1 MILNPTKK
9 LSAVEALSRAKAD
22 TNTRLDKYRL
32 DDHDDLK
39 DAEKRLGQPMFSSD
53 LITRIERLTH
63 RRIWAED
70 SYQDSAIA
78 GFYTTDTDGSK
89 KFLCAFD
96 KGAMPEFSIILTNE
110 QDLPV
115 KERRGWR
122 TVLTRLIQMKA
133 VSMPELE
140 KGFQFRDHQSDER
153 WRANTRDFR
162 S

>member
-9 LSAVEALSRAKAD
+9 LSAAEALSRAKAD

-39 DAEKRLGQPMFSSD
+39 DAEKRLGQPMLSSE

-70 SYQDSAIA
+70 SYRDSSIA
-78 GFYTTDTDGSK
+78 GFYTTDNEGSK
-89 KFLCAFD
+89 KFICAFD
-96 KGAMPEFSIILTNE
+96 KGAMPEFSIILTDDK
-110 QDLPV
+110 DLPV

-122 TVLTRLIQMKA
+122 TVLTRLIQ
-133 VSMPELE
+133 SRHTTLSELE

-162 S
+162 G